1 MRPSVFEM
9 AKLRMF
15 SEMTAG
21 HACRI
26 NALKCCFSN
35 SIQFTTAL
43 LLLPSIYNAF
53 QNIDSRQTTSTV
65 LKKNMSPS
73 FWAFRF
79 LDQCADVGKHIQGKK
94 CFRSDVIPYKLN

>member
-15 SEMTAG
+15 SPSEMTAG

-43 LLLPSIYNAF
+43 LLPSIYNAF

-65 LKKNMSPS
+65 LKKKKICLHLSGHLG
-73 FWAFRF
+73 FWISVQMWENTFREKNVS
-79 LDQCADVGKHIQGKK
+79 DQM
-94 CFRSDVIPYKLN
+94 